1 MLILASYHTH
11 CSGGGGGGGAG
22 CEEASAFDF
31 PLPPFGVRS
40 SRKAWNLDVPRLAA
54 SPCLQLLLIS
64 WAVMACFLEGGW
76 ADAAHWAPRDFPSR
90 SPGNFGL
97 L

>member
-1 MLILASYHTH
+1 VLILASYHTH
-11 CSGGGGGGGAG
+11 RSGGGGGGGAG

-40 SRKAWNLDVPRLAA
+40 SRKAWNLVGPKACCFFKLAA
-54 SPCLQLLLIS
+54 NADLMGCIGLLS
-64 WAVMACFLEGGW
+64 ALEGGCP
-76 ADAAHWAPRDFPSR
+76 WAPKYLPFF
-90 SPGNFGL
+90 PGNLWL